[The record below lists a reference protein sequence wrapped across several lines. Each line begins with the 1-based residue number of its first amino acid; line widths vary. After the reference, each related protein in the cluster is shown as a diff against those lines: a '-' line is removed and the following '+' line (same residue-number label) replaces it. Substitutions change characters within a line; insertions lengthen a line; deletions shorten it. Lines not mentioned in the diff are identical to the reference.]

1 MTTPPASA
9 ATPGAAAAFAAHE
22 RHVWGLCYRMTGVAA
37 DADDLVQETFLRFV
51 ERPPRDTASPLRPW
65 LVRVAMNLARDLLRR
80 RRRRRYVGPWLPG
93 PVETDDAEAAR
104 EPSHEPA
111 STEGRYDLLESV
123 GFAFLL
129 ALEALTPQQRAVL
142 LLRDVFDYPVR
153 DTAEALGT
161 SAANV
166 KVLHH
171 RARRR
176 MAAYDRTRRPPTRDL
191 ADATRTALAAFLG
204 GITRGDV
211 AAVEAL
217 LAADVRAISDGAG
230 EFHAAR
236 RVVVGPTRVARFF
249 VGLAR
254 RRPTTL
260 ATTLRTVNGLPALV
274 VEFGPGLA
282 GDPPRGVVRLDLD
295 AGGRI
300 AAVHSVLA
308 TRKLAAVRFTGA
320 DR

>member
-1 MTTPPASA
+1 MTAPP
-9 ATPGAAAAFAAHE
+9 AAAADAVFAAHE
-22 RHVWGLCYRMTGVAA
+22 RHLWALCYRMSGVAA

-51 ERPPRDTASPLRPW
+51 ERPPRDPAGPLRPW

-80 RRRRRYVGPWLPG
+80 RRRRRYVGPWLPAA
-93 PVETDDAEAAR
+93 VETDAAEASVH

-153 DTAEALGT
+153 AAAAALGT
-161 SAANV
+161 SEANV

-191 ADATRTALAAFLG
+191 ADATRVALVTFVA

-236 RVVVGPTRVARFF
+236 RIVVGRTRVARFF
-249 VGLAR
+249 IGLAR
-254 RRPTTL
+254 RRPATL

-274 VEFGPGLA
+274 VEFGPGLR
-282 GDPPRGVVRLDLD
+282 GDPPRGVIRLDLD
-295 AGGRI
+295 ADGRI
-300 AAVHSVLA
+300 AAVHAVLA
-308 TRKLAAVRFTGA
+308 TRKLAAVRFA
-320 DR
+320 DPPPVGR

>member
-1 MTTPPASA
+1 MTATVAPAS
-9 ATPGAAAAFAAHE
+9 TSQSGAALAAHE
-22 RHVWGLCYRMTGVAA
+22 RHLWALCYRMTGVAA

-51 ERPPRDTASPLRPW
+51 ERPPADTARELRPW
-65 LVRVAMNLARDLLRR
+65 LVRVAMNLARDVLRR

-93 PVETDDAEAAR
+93 PIESDDANAVQD

-111 STEGRYDLLESV
+111 STEGRYDLVESV

-129 ALEALTPQQRAVL
+129 ALEALTPRQRAVL
-142 LLRDVFDYPVR
+142 LLRDVFDYAVR
-153 DTAEALGT
+153 DTADALGT
-161 SAANV
+161 SEANV

-176 MAAYDRTRRPPTRDL
+176 MDAYDRTRRPPTRDL
-191 ADATRTALAAFLG
+191 ADATRAALVAFVG

-217 LAADVRAISDGAG
+217 LAADVRATSDGAG

-236 RVVVGPTRVARFF
+236 RVVVGRERVARFF

-274 VEFGPGLA
+274 VTFGPGLV
-282 GDPPRGVVRLDLD
+282 GDPPRGVVRVDID
-295 AGGRI
+295 RSGRI
-300 AAVHSVLA
+300 AAVHAVLA
-308 TRKLAAVRFTGA
+308 TRKLAAVRF
-320 DR
+320 DPQ